1 MQVWTLSKPSLHF
14 LIWLWLKSINPNK
27 ICDQKIPVVVDNNDN
42 CNNNNNNCYNT
53 DDDNVGEDV
62 DADNDDDNDDLLSSN
77 ANLGNKK
84 SSS

>member
-1 MQVWTLSKPSLHF
+1 MQVWTLSKPSVHF

-42 CNNNNNNCYNT
+42 NNNNCNNT

-62 DADNDDDNDDLLSSN
+62 DADNDDDDDDLLSSN